1 MKSLAI
7 LLFVC
12 LFASI
17 GQIMF
22 YTNLTETQILLNNIS
37 IMFDAIVLIIVLIIL
52 FIEQNKRRN

>member
-1 MKSLAI
+1 MKALVI

-22 YTNLTETQILLNNIS
+22 FTNLTETQILLNNAS
-37 IMFDAIVLIIVLIIL
+37 IMFDVIVLIIVLAIL
-52 FIEQNKRRN
+52 STSKQN